1 MRSKIMAVALGL
13 ACLTLP
19 FARVTFAQEASTDGW
34 SGDLTPKLLY
44 FDYSGGAGEGWN
56 HFLERYH
63 VRDGVSGD
71 QRSGLDI
78 DLDLDLTYSKG
89 TRDLFTLDRR
99 GDGQYNNFT
108 LGRFN
113 AEKVEVSGYYSRYR
127 SATGGLDYLYSP
139 NQAPGG
145 TDPSYNSPPQTNSGY
160 FARFNDNSGRSAYTS
175 DRTGFGAGVELKPA
189 LLGGLAAIDLRYD
202 GYQRDGNRFTPW
214 IAGGSDFT
222 GPQVQLQ
229 RWRGFDQPIDES
241 VGKVA
246 LDFTLS
252 PGGQFQLSYAG
263 AVEEFDNQARSFTI
277 GDFASTLPPGNAVG
291 GTNGTKPL
299 HFVPDSKLSTHQ
311 LRLSKSFGRSA
322 IAAGYG
328 MSLLEQDSFTQRQN
342 SAGYSTGEI
351 AGQNGFF
358 NFTSR
363 LTDSTTLEAHLR
375 YTNRDNDST
384 FPATGLISA
393 TADQQLGVRIN
404 SLEGFEYAVEAAFRP
419 VGGRT
424 SWTAGW
430 KREDISRDLTFH
442 VSPGITA
449 QRSLYSEDSLS
460 DEIYLKFVSRP
471 GQGWTV
477 RIIPSYLK
485 ADETGLIT
493 EPEESLNLKT
503 FASYVTPG
511 GTMVSAYY
519 NYKDEQNTNKTYT
532 NAVAPTG
539 ADGATVGQDV
549 AQTLSSAG
557 AALSLTP
564 ATGASLSLGLD
575 WMQSDFESFYF
586 STNRRRF
593 ENPTGGI
600 TFATRDRS
608 QYKIDTLSL
617 SLGGEWQ
624 ALENLT
630 LSGGY
635 TYATSDGDFGSGLVA
650 RELASTI
657 DGSVDTTLQ
666 SLLLDGRYELKPGFG
681 LWLQYLYEDYEDGSY
696 DVISGS
702 LQTITVGFGFKL

>member
-1 MRSKIMAVALGL
+1 MRFKITAATLGL
-13 ACLTLP
+13 ACLLLP
-19 FARVTFAQEASTDGW
+19 FTGAIHAQGAPEAGW
-34 SGDLTPKLLY
+34 TGDLTPKLLY
-44 FDYSGGAGEGWN
+44 FDYAGGPGEGWN
-56 HFLERYH
+56 HFLERYQ

-71 QRSGLDI
+71 QRSGLDL

-89 TRDLFTLDRR
+89 ARDLFTLDRR

-113 AEKVEVSGYYSRYR
+113 AENVAVSGYYRRYR
-127 SATGGLDYLYSP
+127 SATGGLDFLYSP

-145 TDPSYNSPPQTNSGY
+145 TDPSYNSPSQTNSGY
-160 FARFNDNSGRSAYTS
+160 VARFNDDSDRTAYTS
-175 DRTGFGAGVELKPA
+175 DRTNFGVGVQLKPA
-189 LLGGLAAIDLRYD
+189 LLGDIASIALNYE
-202 GYQRDGNRFTPW
+202 GYQRDGNRFAPW

-252 PGGQFQLSYAG
+252 PGGTFNLAYAG
-263 AVEEFDNQARSFTI
+263 AIEEFDNQARSFTI
-277 GDFASTLPPGNAVG
+277 GDFASALPPTNAVG

-299 HFVPDSKLSTHQ
+299 HFAPDSKLSTHQ
-311 LRLSKSFGRSA
+311 LRLSKSFGKSA

-328 MSLLEQDSFTQRQN
+328 MSLLEQDSFTQRQGA
-342 SAGYSTGEI
+342 AGYSTGEI

-363 LTDSTTLEAHLR
+363 LTNSTTLEAHLK
-375 YTNRDNDST
+375 YTSRDNDST

-477 RIIPSYLK
+477 RITPSYLQ

-493 EPEESLNLKT
+493 EPEESFNLKT

-511 GTMVSAYY
+511 GTMLSAYY
-519 NYKDEQNTNKTYT
+519 NYKDEQNSNKSYT

-539 ADGATVGQDV
+539 ADGARVGQDV

-557 AALSLTP
+557 ASLSLTP
-564 ATGASLSLGLD
+564 AAGASLSLGLD

-624 ALENLT
+624 AMESLT

-635 TYATSDGDFGSGLVA
+635 TYATSDGDVASGLIA
-650 RELASTI
+650 QELGSTI

-666 SLLLDGRYELKPGFG
+666 SLLLDGRYDVTAGFG

-696 DVISGS
+696 DLISGS